1 MVKALRFKG
10 EKVKKRKRAV
20 ADPAGDS
27 AGEEGSSKKVLVETR
42 KLADGE
48 EEEGWVDSEDVG
60 TCSPTPLENQTAEG
74 MMNRGHKRPYHT
86 VLFRLHPNHTRL

>member
-10 EKVKKRKRAV
+10 EKKVKKRKRV
-20 ADPAGDS
+20 AAAADSEDPANDS

-60 TCSPTPLENQTAEG
+60 TWSSPPASRELE
-74 MMNRGHKRPYHT
+74 KSDWRP
-86 VLFRLHPNHTRL
+86 P

>member
-10 EKVKKRKRAV
+10 EKKVKKRKRV
-20 ADPAGDS
+20 AAAADGEDPANDS

-60 TCSPTPLENQTAEG
+60 MWSSLPPLSRA
-74 MMNRGHKRPYHT
+74 RKSD
-86 VLFRLHPNHTRL
+86 